1 MGPPGGVPGARKA
14 PARGRG
20 QGGMKFVPRKS
31 SRTTPL
37 RPGMAVAERI
47 LAAGHVASYRSG
59 TFGFGGHPTCVG
71 AVSRLR
77 GAVSQRLLPLATH
90 AKDAPSLRCAK
101 LGVASAETATPII
114 TPARYL
120 FIRTMSSISL
130 QVFPRTEVTQPRG
143 NRRLRSSALRQA
155 CVPPSKERLQKCH
168 PMRRASGK
176 AAASLPIALSCY
188 SLTEKV

>member
-1 MGPPGGVPGARKA
+1 LFRGNPLGRLPSVPGWLL
-14 PARGRG
+14 PSV
-20 QGGMKFVPRKS
+20 F
-31 SRTTPL
+31 L
-37 RPGMAVAERI
+37 L
-47 LAAGHVASYRSG
+47 LAMLHH
-59 TFGFGGHPTCVG
+59 TG
-71 AVSRLR
+71 AVLLDLAVTPRVLAQFSRLR

-176 AAASLPIALSCY
+176 AAASLPIALRCY